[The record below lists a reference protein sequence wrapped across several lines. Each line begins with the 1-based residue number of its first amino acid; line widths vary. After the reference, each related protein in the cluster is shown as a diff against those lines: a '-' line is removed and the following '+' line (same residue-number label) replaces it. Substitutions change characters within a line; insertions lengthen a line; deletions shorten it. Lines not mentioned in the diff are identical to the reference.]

1 MWGWYTLDVSKLAPS
16 CWKMVT
22 TIMFWKV
29 WTIHSFESKTKILQ
43 ENKYFVL
50 WRKKILSYSFT
61 INNSKNYRTKFW
73 ESIWL
78 WMSIRMW
85 GWYTLDVSSLAPSSW
100 KMVSLILFNKIFQTL
115 TNESAGKTWNIFT
128 YYIFWNF
135 SITKCKLGS
144 ILALIHDIIYET
156 WAPSDQFIT
165 PIYHKSQYFVRS
177 ALYILTKTKFLI
189 FLEIMKKL

>member
-1 MWGWYTLDVSKLAPS
+1 
-16 CWKMVT
+16 MVT

-43 ENKYFVL
+43 ENK

-78 WMSIRMW
+78 WMFIRMW

-100 KMVSLILFNKIFQTL
+100 KMFQVFPALSFVKIWKILLNKIRETIFQD
-115 TNESAGKTWNIFT
+115 EGA
-128 YYIFWNF
+128 
-135 SITKCKLGS
+135 KLETS
-144 ILALIHDIIYET
+144 NVYHPHILMDIQ
-156 WAPSDQFIT
+156 SHMD
-165 PIYHKSQYFVRS
+165 SQNFVR
-177 ALYILTKTKFLI
+177 
-189 FLEIMKKL
+189 